1 MLEEEYQRRRR
12 LPAHLRK
19 PAPPL
24 PVFSYEIRRA
34 TADDLPD
41 IREVYNH
48 YVMNST
54 VTFDETR
61 MTLARWRGRF
71 GQLER
76 MGMPFL
82 VAVSPSGQVLGYA
95 LVEPVGN
102 GRSSRTTVEDSIY
115 LGAAST
121 GKGLGRALLEALVD
135 ACREAGI
142 REVIAVIADQ
152 GADASIRLH
161 ASLGFTESGR
171 MGRVGWKFGRWLG
184 TVTMQLTL
192 KPTAQPGLWARTMR
206 RATPGAAAPGPTTPA
221 PAPAAPPS
229 R

>member
-1 MLEEEYQRRRR
+1 MLEEEYQTRRR

-19 PAPPL
+19 PAPPV
-24 PVFSYEIRRA
+24 PVFSYEIRPAA
-34 TADDLPD
+34 TSDLPD
-41 IREVYNH
+41 IREIYNH

-71 GQLER
+71 SQLER

-102 GRSSRTTVEDSIY
+102 RRSSRTTVEDSIY

-121 GKGLGRALLEALVD
+121 GKGLGRALLVALLD
-135 ACREAGI
+135 ACREARI

-184 TVTMQLTL
+184 TVTMQATL
-192 KPTAQPGLWARTMR
+192 KPTERPGRWARAMR
-206 RATPGAAAPGPTTPA
+206 RATPVGDAPRPPTPAAAPG
-221 PAPAAPPS
+221 AAPS

>member
-24 PVFSYEIRRA
+24 PVFSYEIRSA
-34 TADDLPD
+34 TASDLPD
-41 IREVYNH
+41 VREVYNH

-71 GQLER
+71 SQLER

-102 GRSSRTTVEDSIY
+102 RRSSRTTVEDSIY

-121 GKGLGRALLEALVD
+121 GKGLGRALLVALIG

-192 KPTAQPGLWARTMR
+192 KPTERPGLWARTMR
-206 RATPGAAAPGPTTPA
+206 RATPGAAAPRPTTPA

>member
-1 MLEEEYQRRRR
+1 MLEEEYQTRRR

-19 PAPPL
+19 PAPPV
-24 PVFSYEIRRA
+24 PVFSYEIRPA
-34 TADDLPD
+34 TASDLPD
-41 IREVYNH
+41 IREIYNH

-61 MTLARWRGRF
+61 MTLARWRSRF

-102 GRSSRTTVEDSIY
+102 RRSSRTTVEDSIY

-121 GKGLGRALLEALVD
+121 GKGLGRALLEALLD
-135 ACREAGI
+135 ACREARI

-184 TVTMQLTL
+184 TVTMQATL
-192 KPTAQPGLWARTMR
+192 KPAEQPSRWARAMR
-206 RATPGAAAPGPTTPA
+206 RASPGAGAPRPTTPA

>member
-1 MLEEEYQRRRR
+1 MLEEEYQTRRR

-19 PAPPL
+19 PAPPV
-24 PVFSYEIRRA
+24 PEFSYEIRRA
-34 TADDLPD
+34 TSSDLPD
-41 IREVYNH
+41 IREIYNH

-76 MGMPFL
+76 IGMPFL

-95 LVEPVGN
+95 LVEPVGAR
-102 GRSSRTTVEDSIY
+102 RSSRTTVEDSIY

-121 GKGLGRALLEALVD
+121 GKGLGRALLEALVE
-135 ACREAGI
+135 ACREARL

-192 KPTAQPGLWARTMR
+192 KPAESPGRWARAMR
-206 RATPGAAAPGPTTPA
+206 RATPGAAAPAPTTPA
-221 PAPAAPPS
+221 PAPGGPPS
-229 R
+229 P

>member
-1 MLEEEYQRRRR
+1 MLEEEYQTRRR

-24 PVFSYEIRRA
+24 PVFSYEIRPA
-34 TADDLPD
+34 VTSDLPD
-41 IREVYNH
+41 IREIYNH

-102 GRSSRTTVEDSIY
+102 RRSSRTTVEDSIY

-121 GKGLGRALLEALVD
+121 GKGLGRALLEALVE
-135 ACREAGI
+135 ACRAARI

-161 ASLGFTESGR
+161 AALGFTESGR

-192 KPTAQPGLWARTMR
+192 RPTEQPGRWARAMR
-206 RATPGAAAPGPTTPA
+206 RATPGAGAPAPTTPA